1 MLQHALAAWWLIAL
15 ILWMVMNALWAI
27 RCGWFVPRIFG

>member
-15 ILWMVMNALWAI
+15 IMNALWAI